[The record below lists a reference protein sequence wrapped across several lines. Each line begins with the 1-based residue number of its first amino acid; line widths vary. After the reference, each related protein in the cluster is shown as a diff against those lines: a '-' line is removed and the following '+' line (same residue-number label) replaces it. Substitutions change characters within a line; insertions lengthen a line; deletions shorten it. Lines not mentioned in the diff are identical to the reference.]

1 MSVDVE
7 SAQGV
12 SVELLGREC
21 YVPGDAR
28 RGVWHSMSAQGVPL
42 VRYYADGPLAEAA
55 GAMALP
61 VVGEFVQIP
70 GRAGML
76 RGYWAGVCAESPG
89 GDRTQVRVVV
99 GATLVEAT
107 LDFAEL
113 DASRIVTGQGSPE
126 VVDAVRAA
134 AELAERVH
142 GERAAHEAWK
152 QELSADACARA
163 DSEGYCAEFDVFM
176 VSHGLE
182 GRSRPYSVQCT
193 VTGTVRVQVQA
204 STSEQAEEQVST
216 EDVIDALNVHDLEW
230 EVDSAYTF

>member
-1 MSVDVE
+1 MIVNS
-7 SAQGV
+7 SAALFDHPNHQL
-12 SVELLGREC
+12 ST
-21 YVPGDAR
+21 R
-28 RGVWHSMSAQGVPL
+28 RASDHHPSRRCG
-42 VRYYADGPLAEAA
+42 
-55 GAMALP
+55 
-61 VVGEFVQIP
+61 
-70 GRAGML
+70 
-76 RGYWAGVCAESPG
+76 SPTS
-89 GDRTQVRVVV
+89 R
-99 GATLVEAT
+99 
-107 LDFAEL
+107 EL
-113 DASRIVTGQGSPE
+113 DASRIVTGQPSTE

-142 GERAAHEAWK
+142 SERAAHEAWK

-176 VSHGLE
+176 VTHGLE

-230 EVDSAYTF
+230 EVDSVYTF